1 MKKPSSEQQ
10 LKKMTPEEVAQ
21 VETVGAVLHPEGKAP
36 PGKMKVDL
44 HCHSEASHDC
54 TTPLT
59 IFPQRCKQQGVRV
72 QAITDHNQI
81 WGAQKLQELVAEQ
94 AEKEKIEL
102 TVIVGEEISTRE
114 GEIIGLFL
122 KEKIEPNLTAE
133 ETVAQIKA
141 QGGIVLLPHGFDPL
155 KRYRLKPDARERVAK
170 QIDIVE
176 TFNARISRPRWNQA
190 AVHWCEER
198 GVLMS
203 GGSDAHTPADI
214 GSAWV
219 EVPLRAVSG
228 PADLLKA
235 LAGGMP
241 AGEWTHPVLA
251 YVYKMWDRARRRFV
265 TARPV
270 TT

>member
-1 MKKPSSEQQ
+1 MKKPSSNQQ
-10 LKKMTPEEVAQ
+10 IEKMTPEEIAQ
-21 VETVGAVLHPEGKAP
+21 IETVGAVLHPEGKP
-36 PGKMKVDL
+36 PAGMMKVDL

-59 IFPQRCKQQGVRV
+59 FFPECCRRQGVRV

-81 WGAQKLQELVAEQ
+81 WGAQKLQEWVAERAQ
-94 AEKEKIEL
+94 KEKINL
-102 TVIVGEEISTRE
+102 TIIVGEEISTRE

-122 KEKIEPNLTAE
+122 QEKIEPNLSPE

-141 QGGIVLLPHGFDPL
+141 QGGLVLLPHGFDPL
-155 KRYRLKPDARERVAK
+155 KRYRLKPDARQRVAK

-190 AVHWCEER
+190 AVLWCEER

-219 EVPLRAVSG
+219 ELPRRPIAG
-228 PADLLKA
+228 PADLLNA
-235 LAGGMP
+235 LAGGVP
-241 AGEWTHPVLA
+241 AGKWTHPVLA
-251 YVYKMWDRARRRFV
+251 YMYKMWDRARRRFR
-265 TARPV
+265 TPRPV
-270 TT
+270 AP

>member
-1 MKKPSSEQQ
+1 MKKPSSDQQ
-10 LKKMTPEEVAQ
+10 IEKMTPAEVAQ
-21 VETVGAVLHPEGKAP
+21 VETVGAVLHPEGTAP
-36 PGKMKVDL
+36 VGMMKVDL

-59 IFPQRCKQQGVRV
+59 IFPQRCHQQGVRV

-81 WGAQKLQELVAEQ
+81 WGAQKLQQLVAEQ
-94 AEKEKIEL
+94 AKKEGIQL
-102 TVIVGEEISTRE
+102 AVIIGEEITTQE

-122 KEKIEPNLTAE
+122 QEKIEPNLSAE

-141 QGGIVLLPHGFDPL
+141 QGGLVLLPHGFDPL

-190 AVHWCEER
+190 AVRWCEDR

-219 EVPLRAVSG
+219 EVPQQTIAG

-251 YVYKMWDRARRRFV
+251 FMYKMWDRARRRF
-265 TARPV
+265 TASPPV
-270 TT
+270 IP